1 VRALVTGGA
10 GFIGSTLVDRLLAE
24 GHAVDVIDDLSG
36 GSLTN
41 LADARADRSAELHI
55 HQVDVRSPE
64 VVDLVARRAPEV
76 VFHLA
81 AGPEGDDVTAG
92 ALVEVIGSVHVLEGA
107 RRAGTRKVVFAAG
120 WPLYGE
126 PDPAALPL
134 RESSPQ
140 APVLARGAA
149 QKAVLEYLR
158 LFRERWGVEFTAL
171 ALASIYGPRQRAGR
185 GVVATFARA
194 LLSGGE
200 VHVLGDGAQTRDFL
214 YVDDAV
220 DALVRAAE
228 RGSGL
233 LVNVGQGVETSV
245 RSLLATMAGAAG
257 LQAVAPLTGP
267 PVAGSVTRM
276 ALDPGR
282 AKLHLGWEP
291 WTTLEEGIAQTLQWH
306 AEAARP

>member
-41 LADARADRSAELHI
+41 LAEARADRSAELHI

-81 AGPEGDDVTAG
+81 AAPDVDDVAVG
-92 ALVEVIGSVHVLEGA
+92 ALVEVVGSLHVLEGA
-107 RRAGTRKVVFAAG
+107 RRAGTRKVVYAAG
-120 WPLYGE
+120 WWLYGE
-126 PDPAALPL
+126 PDAAALPL

-140 APVLARGAA
+140 APLVARGAA
-149 QKAVLEYLR
+149 EKAMLEYLR

-171 ALASIYGPRQRAGR
+171 ALASVYGPRQRAGR
-185 GVVATFARA
+185 GVVSTFARA

-200 VHVLGDGAQTRDFL
+200 LRVLGDGAQTRDFL

-233 LVNVGQGVETSV
+233 LVNVGRGVETSV
-245 RSLLATMAGAAG
+245 RSLLATMADAAG
-257 LQAVAPLTGP
+257 TPGVTPSVGS
-267 PVAGSVTRM
+267 PVSGSVARM

-306 AEAARP
+306 AEAVRT